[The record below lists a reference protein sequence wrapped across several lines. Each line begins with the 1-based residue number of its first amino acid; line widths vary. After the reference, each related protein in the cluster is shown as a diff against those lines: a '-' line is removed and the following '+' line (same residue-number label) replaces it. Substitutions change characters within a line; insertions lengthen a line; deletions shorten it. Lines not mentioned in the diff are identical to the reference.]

1 MEITLCIIADHSGI
15 KLDLNNKRK
24 SIFKHRETEQQ
35 MAENPMGNQSNKGR
49 NKKVPRIKWQ

>member
-1 MEITLCIIADHSGI
+1 MEITLCIIADHNGI

-24 SIFKHRETEQQ
+24 PIFKHRKIEQQ
-35 MAENPMGNQSNKGR
+35 MAGNQMGNQSNKGR